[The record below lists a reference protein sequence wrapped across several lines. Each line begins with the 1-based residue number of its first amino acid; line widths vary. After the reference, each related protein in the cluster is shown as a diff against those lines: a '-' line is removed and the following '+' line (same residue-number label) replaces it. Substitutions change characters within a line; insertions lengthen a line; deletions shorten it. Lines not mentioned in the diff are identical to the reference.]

1 MGGYMSKKVRIADK
15 LLESLK
21 QAVEDNNENKDVTI
35 YFNDKPHSVLNRN
48 LLTRQNAW
56 GNLDAIKAEHVI
68 KLNIYEAIKK
78 EEDKAALKCYSQNL
92 TDLEFRLQ
100 ALWGF
105 SINAKFHR
113 FWWTPK
119 CLCAKIDNEDAYPTG
134 YYSISSNCPLH
145 GDD

>member
-1 MGGYMSKKVRIADK
+1 MGGYMSKNVRIADK

-105 SINAKFHR
+105 PKDARFHR
-113 FWWTPK
+113 FWQTPK
-119 CLCAKIDNEDAYPTG
+119 CLCPLLDGEDSWGTG
-134 YYSISSNCPLH
+134 YTYINGECPLH
-145 GDD
+145 A